1 MPRPAA
7 ASRSSGRDPRGR
19 ARARDG
25 GSPSRRRRQA
35 PRGRG
40 DVRPH
45 RAALRPPEPHH
56 LARSGPAV
64 AAPHGRGAATGA
76 GRDRARPRLRNG
88 RPVRRRRGCRV
99 LGNRRRLLR
108 RHAGRRAHPGSPGPR
123 RRAGAAGSRRVHRRR
138 RQRVRAPQLRRSRRL
153 LPGVRARAAARRACR
168 HPRDRRAGQ
177 RRAPGRAPHVVP
189 ARRAVRRGDP
199 VERRRGLPVPSPLD
213 RLPAGTRRSARTG
226 RGGRFRKRRSAHV
239 HRGCGAAH
247 HGNATMTVTSVAAG
261 LVARTR
267 AVDRPG
273 DLLDSFSPDG
283 FAWLS
288 DGSGFVTSGVAA
300 RVRVCDVD
308 RVLAGMEVDDPV
320 ARAGTG
326 AIAVSALAFHDASAG
341 ELVIPA
347 SVVGVDADGSAW
359 RTEIGSTSR
368 FASNATPPPT
378 RFSVEGRVSRAEWAS
393 QVHAIL
399 DALAAGDLAKAVL
412 AREVVVHAD
421 APFDARVVVDRLRS
435 TQGGCVVFAAGGLVG
450 ATPELLVR
458 RQGASVTSRPMA
470 GTIPRG
476 ATDASDNAAEAAL
489 AASVKDGL
497 EHRLVVD
504 AVVDGLRAA
513 GVDVTTVRGPE
524 VARLATVSH
533 LATTIAGTVE
543 PRSARSALELALRLH
558 PTPAVG
564 GAPQEL
570 ALAMLED
577 PGTFDRGRYA
587 GPVGWVDAHGD
598 GEWAVALRCAEL
610 EGSTARLVAGA
621 GVVAGSDPDA
631 EWAETQAKLEPM
643 LRVLV
648 QP

>member
-1 MPRPAA
+1 
-7 ASRSSGRDPRGR
+7 
-19 ARARDG
+19 
-25 GSPSRRRRQA
+25 
-35 PRGRG
+35 
-40 DVRPH
+40 
-45 RAALRPPEPHH
+45 
-56 LARSGPAV
+56 
-64 AAPHGRGAATGA
+64 
-76 GRDRARPRLRNG
+76 
-88 RPVRRRRGCRV
+88 
-99 LGNRRRLLR
+99 
-108 RHAGRRAHPGSPGPR
+108 
-123 RRAGAAGSRRVHRRR
+123 
-138 RQRVRAPQLRRSRRL
+138 
-153 LPGVRARAAARRACR
+153 
-168 HPRDRRAGQ
+168 
-177 RRAPGRAPHVVP
+177 
-189 ARRAVRRGDP
+189 
-199 VERRRGLPVPSPLD
+199 
-213 RLPAGTRRSARTG
+213 
-226 RGGRFRKRRSAHV
+226 
-239 HRGCGAAH
+239 
-247 HGNATMTVTSVAAG
+247 MTATSVAAG

-300 RVRVCDVD
+300 RVRAGDVD

-326 AIAVSALAFHDASAG
+326 AIAVSALPFRDASAG
-341 ELVIPA
+341 DLVIPA
-347 SVVGVDADGSAW
+347 SVAGVDADGSAW
-359 RTEIGSTSR
+359 RTEIGTTPP
-368 FASNATPPPT
+368 FASSATPPPT
-378 RFSVEGRVSRAEWAS
+378 RFSVEGRVSRAEWTS

-399 DALAAGDLAKAVL
+399 DAVDAGDLAKAVL

-421 APFDARVVVDRLRS
+421 APFDTRVVVGRLRA
-435 TQGGCVVFAAGGLVG
+435 TQGGCVVFAADGLVG

-458 RQGASVTSRPMA
+458 RQGAIVTSRPMA

-476 ATDASDNAAEAAL
+476 ATDAGDSAAEAAL

-504 AVVDGLRAA
+504 AVVDGLRA
-513 GVDVTTVRGPE
+513 GDVDVTTVRGPD

-543 PRSARSALELALRLH
+543 PQSARSALDLALRLH

-564 GAPQEL
+564 GAPQDF

-577 PGTFDRGRYA
+577 IETFDRGRYA

-610 EGSTARLVAGA
+610 DGSTARLVAGA

>member
-1 MPRPAA
+1 MT
-7 ASRSSGRDPRGR
+7 
-19 ARARDG
+19 
-25 GSPSRRRRQA
+25 
-35 PRGRG
+35 
-40 DVRPH
+40 
-45 RAALRPPEPHH
+45 
-56 LARSGPAV
+56 
-64 AAPHGRGAATGA
+64 AT
-76 GRDRARPRLRNG
+76 
-88 RPVRRRRGCRV
+88 
-99 LGNRRRLLR
+99 
-108 RHAGRRAHPGSPGPR
+108 S
-123 RRAGAAGSRRVHRRR
+123 
-138 RQRVRAPQLRRSRRL
+138 
-153 LPGVRARAAARRACR
+153 
-168 HPRDRRAGQ
+168 
-177 RRAPGRAPHVVP
+177 
-189 ARRAVRRGDP
+189 
-199 VERRRGLPVPSPLD
+199 
-213 RLPAGTRRSARTG
+213 
-226 RGGRFRKRRSAHV
+226 
-239 HRGCGAAH
+239 
-247 HGNATMTVTSVAAG
+247 MAAG

-283 FAWLS
+283 FAWLN
-288 DGSGFVTSGVAA
+288 DGAGFVTSGVAA
-300 RVRVCDVD
+300 RVRAGDVD
-308 RVLAGMEVDDPV
+308 RVLAGIEVDDAV
-320 ARAGTG
+320 SRAGTG
-326 AIAVSALAFHDASAG
+326 AIAVSALPFRGAAAG

-347 SVVGVDADGSAW
+347 SVTGIDADGQAW
-359 RTEIGSTSR
+359 RTEIGTTSP
-368 FASNATPPPT
+368 FPTNATPVPT
-378 RFSVEGRVSRAEWAS
+378 WFSVEGRVTRAEWTS

-399 DALAAGDLAKAVL
+399 EAVDAGDLAKAVL

-421 APFDARVVVDRLRS
+421 APFDTRVVVDRLRA
-435 TQGGCVVFAAGGLVG
+435 TQGGCVVFAADGLVG

-458 RQGASVTSRPMA
+458 RQGATVMSRPMA
-470 GTIPRG
+470 GTISRG
-476 ATDASDNAAEAAL
+476 ATDAGDCAAEAAL

-504 AVVDGLRAA
+504 AVVGGLRAG
-513 GVDVTTVRGPE
+513 GVEVNTVRGPD

-543 PRSARSALELALRLH
+543 PLSARSALELALRLH

-564 GAPQEL
+564 GAPHDL

-577 PGTFDRGRYA
+577 LETFDRGRYA

>member
-1 MPRPAA
+1 
-7 ASRSSGRDPRGR
+7 
-19 ARARDG
+19 
-25 GSPSRRRRQA
+25 
-35 PRGRG
+35 
-40 DVRPH
+40 
-45 RAALRPPEPHH
+45 
-56 LARSGPAV
+56 
-64 AAPHGRGAATGA
+64 
-76 GRDRARPRLRNG
+76 
-88 RPVRRRRGCRV
+88 
-99 LGNRRRLLR
+99 
-108 RHAGRRAHPGSPGPR
+108 
-123 RRAGAAGSRRVHRRR
+123 
-138 RQRVRAPQLRRSRRL
+138 
-153 LPGVRARAAARRACR
+153 
-168 HPRDRRAGQ
+168 
-177 RRAPGRAPHVVP
+177 
-189 ARRAVRRGDP
+189 
-199 VERRRGLPVPSPLD
+199 
-213 RLPAGTRRSARTG
+213 
-226 RGGRFRKRRSAHV
+226 
-239 HRGCGAAH
+239 
-247 HGNATMTVTSVAAG
+247 MTATSVAAG
-261 LVARTR
+261 LAARTR

-300 RVRVCDVD
+300 RVRARDVD
-308 RVLAGMEVDDPV
+308 RVFAGMEVDDPV

-326 AIAVSALAFHDASAG
+326 AIAVGALPFHDASAG

-347 SVVGVDADGSAW
+347 SVVGVDADGCAW
-359 RTEIGSTSR
+359 RTEIGSTSP

-399 DALAAGDLAKAVL
+399 DAVAAGDLAKVVL

-421 APFDARVVVDRLRS
+421 APFDARVVIDRLRA
-435 TQGGCVVFAAGGLVG
+435 TQGGCVVFASDSLVG

-458 RQGASVTSRPMA
+458 RQGGSVTSRPMA

-476 ATDASDNAAEAAL
+476 ATDAGDNAAEAAL

-504 AVVDGLRAA
+504 AVVDGLRAG

-533 LATTIAGTVE
+533 LATTIAGAVE
-543 PRSARSALELALRLH
+543 PRSARSALKLALGLH

-564 GAPQEL
+564 GAPRDF

-577 PGTFDRGRYA
+577 LETFDRGRYA

-621 GVVAGSDPDA
+621 GVVAGSDSEA

>member
-1 MPRPAA
+1 MTATSI
-7 ASRSSGRDPRGR
+7 AS
-19 ARARDG
+19 
-25 GSPSRRRRQA
+25 
-35 PRGRG
+35 
-40 DVRPH
+40 
-45 RAALRPPEPHH
+45 
-56 LARSGPAV
+56 
-64 AAPHGRGAATGA
+64 
-76 GRDRARPRLRNG
+76 
-88 RPVRRRRGCRV
+88 
-99 LGNRRRLLR
+99 
-108 RHAGRRAHPGSPGPR
+108 
-123 RRAGAAGSRRVHRRR
+123 
-138 RQRVRAPQLRRSRRL
+138 
-153 LPGVRARAAARRACR
+153 
-168 HPRDRRAGQ
+168 
-177 RRAPGRAPHVVP
+177 
-189 ARRAVRRGDP
+189 
-199 VERRRGLPVPSPLD
+199 
-213 RLPAGTRRSARTG
+213 
-226 RGGRFRKRRSAHV
+226 
-239 HRGCGAAH
+239 
-247 HGNATMTVTSVAAG
+247 G

-273 DLLDSFSPDG
+273 DLLDAFSPDG

-300 RVRVCDVD
+300 RVRAGDVD
-308 RVLAGMEVDDPV
+308 RVLAGLEVDDPV
-320 ARAGTG
+320 ARVGTG
-326 AIAVSALAFHDASAG
+326 AIAVSALPFHDASAG

-347 SVVGVDADGSAW
+347 SVAGVDADGSAW
-359 RTEIGSTSR
+359 RTEIGTTSP
-368 FASNATPPPT
+368 FASSATPPPT
-378 RFSVEGRVSRAEWAS
+378 RFSVEGRVSRAEWTS

-399 DALAAGDLAKAVL
+399 DAVDAGDLAKAVL

-421 APFDARVVVDRLRS
+421 APFDTRVVVGRLRA
-435 TQGGCVVFAAGGLVG
+435 TQGGCVVFAADGLVG

-476 ATDASDNAAEAAL
+476 ATDAGDSAAEAAL

-504 AVVDGLRAA
+504 AVVEGLRAG
-513 GVDVTTVRGPE
+513 GVDVTTVRGPD

-543 PRSARSALELALRLH
+543 PRSGRSALELALRLH

-564 GAPQEL
+564 GAPQDV
-570 ALAMLED
+570 ALAMLDDLE
-577 PGTFDRGRYA
+577 TFDRGRYA